1 MSAIV
6 EFCPS
11 KHAGDQYQ
19 GERCHGRNGNLD
31 RCDIVVGCAGDG
43 ERLVH
48 LAPALDE
55 FDDLLSNPCVLRLRV
70 PKLAAPLEEGCNLI
84 FDLDMPLA
92 TS

>member
-1 MSAIV
+1 M
-6 EFCPS
+6 
-11 KHAGDQYQ
+11 
-19 GERCHGRNGNLD
+19 NLVS
-31 RCDIVVGCAGDG
+31 RIRGDG
-43 ERLVH
+43 SYATILTHTPYTLDLDLDGSYAIISRAGHSERLVH